1 MSLEV
6 VILAAGKGTR
16 MNSGLP
22 KVLHRVGGRPMLDYV
37 LLTALKLDPSRVHLV
52 TGYDSE
58 AIRNHIDHF
67 AEGEGL
73 DLSKLVWVKQEEQ
86 LGTGHAVSQATPH
99 INDSAVVLVLYADVP
114 LINSSTLQS
123 LVEIADT
130 KKIALLTVVAKDPT
144 GYGRILRDADSRV
157 TGIVE
162 HNDCTSAQKE
172 LSEINTG
179 IIAAPG
185 DMLKRWLTK
194 IDRQNAQDE
203 YYLTDIV
210 ALGYAESIPITTVT
224 PHSVEEVLGV
234 NNLAELARVER
245 ACQARKAEELMISG
259 VTIMDPTRVDIRGD
273 VEIGAGSVLDINV
286 VIEGPSR
293 LGREVH
299 VGPNSTIRGSVIG
312 DQTRINENCVIE
324 GANVGTGGIIGPFAR
339 LRPGTLL
346 GDEVHVGNFVEVKN
360 SKLENRVKANHLS
373 YIGDATVG
381 EASNVG
387 AGMITCNYDGA
398 DKHHTEIGK
407 NVFVGSDVQL
417 VAPVTVGDNASI
429 GAGST
434 ITTDVPEGSLAVSR
448 NRQRNISG
456 WKRPVKK
463 PAS

>member
-16 MNSGLP
+16 MKSGLP
-22 KVLHRVGGRPMLDYV
+22 KVLHRVGGRPMLEHV
-37 LLTALKLDPSRVHLV
+37 LLTALKLDPSRIHVV
-52 TGYDSE
+52 SGCDSE
-58 AIRNHIDHF
+58 TIRDHF
-67 AEGEGL
+67 DHLAKNEGL
-73 DLSKLVWVKQEEQ
+73 DIGGLVWVKQEEQ
-86 LGTGHAVSQATPH
+86 LGTGHAVIQAVPL
-99 INDSAVVLVLYADVP
+99 IDDSAVVLVLYADVP
-114 LINSSTLQS
+114 LIDSSTLQS
-123 LVEIADT
+123 LVKIADE
-130 KKIALLTVVAKDPT
+130 KQMALLTVTATDPT
-144 GYGRILRDADSRV
+144 GYGRILRDADGQV

-162 HNDCTSAQKE
+162 HKDCTSAQRK
-172 LSEINTG
+172 LSEVNTG

-185 DMLKRWLTK
+185 DMLKRWVSK
-194 IDRQNAQDE
+194 IDKQNAQGE

-210 ALGYAESIPITTVT
+210 ALGYAESITITTVT
-224 PHSVEEVLGV
+224 PRSVDEVLGV
-234 NNLAELARVER
+234 NNLADLARVER
-245 ACQARKAEELMISG
+245 ACQARKTEELMLSG

-273 VEIGAGSVLDINV
+273 VEIGPGSVLDINV

-293 LGREVH
+293 LGSEVH
-299 VGPNSTIRGSVIG
+299 VGPNSTIRDSVIG
-312 DQTRINENCVIE
+312 DHTRIRENCVIE

-339 LRPGTLL
+339 LRPGTRL
-346 GDEVHVGNFVEVKN
+346 GNEVHIGNFVEVKN
-360 SKLENRVKANHLS
+360 SELENGVKANHLS

-387 AGMITCNYDGA
+387 AGVITCNYDGA

-407 NVFVGSDVQL
+407 NVFVGSGVQL

-429 GAGST
+429 GAGSI